1 MKIYTRTGDAG
12 ETSLYGGRKVPKH
25 DARVEA
31 YGTVDELNAVLGVV
45 LALDADGEL
54 GTGPLADVQG
64 DLFTIGAELA
74 AADPEKARASGNI
87 PLLSAGR
94 IHDLEAWID
103 RLDAELAPLDAFILP
118 GGTAAGAHLHF
129 ARTVCRRAER
139 ATTALIPVRPE
150 LTATILPYLNRL
162 SDLLFTLARSVNEKG
177 GATEAPWEPMRRRH
191 SRGHEDG

>member
-12 ETSLYGGRKVPKH
+12 ETSLYGGRKVLKH

-31 YGTVDELNAVLGVV
+31 YGTVDELNAVLGIV
-45 LALDADGEL
+45 LALDADGDL
-54 GTGPLADVQG
+54 GTGPLADVQA
-64 DLFTIGAELA
+64 DLFTIGSELA
-74 AADPEKARASGNI
+74 AADPEKARARGNI
-87 PLLSAGR
+87 PELPAAR
-94 IHDLEAWID
+94 VDDLEAWID
-103 RLDAELAPLDAFILP
+103 RLDAELPALDAFILP

-139 ATTALIPVRPE
+139 ATSALLEARPG
-150 LTATILPYLNRL
+150 LTSSILPYLNRL